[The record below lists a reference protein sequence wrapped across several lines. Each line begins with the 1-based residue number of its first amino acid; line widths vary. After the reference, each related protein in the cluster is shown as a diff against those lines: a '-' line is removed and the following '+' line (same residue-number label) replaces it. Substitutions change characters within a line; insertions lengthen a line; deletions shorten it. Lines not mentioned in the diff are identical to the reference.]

1 MKKLLALLFAT
12 MLLLAACGSSND
24 SSTEDKT
31 DSKDSPETDE
41 VVKIKVASLI
51 PPMTDMLEAVQPGL
65 LEDGVDMEIVIL
77 GDNVQPNQAL
87 KDEEVDANF
96 FQHPPYMEQF
106 NEAHDAN
113 LVVIQPVYHAMLGAY
128 SNKYDSVDDLP
139 DGATVAIAN
148 DSSNLARALLLLEKG
163 GLITLEEGVG
173 LTATQKDIVDNP
185 KNLKITEVDLLMLAR
200 SIDDVDLVAMLPAYA
215 EPLGLTPVNDSLIDE
230 GESDFPIVVVARE
243 DNQND
248 EAIQKLAKHMAGP
261 EIAKFIDENFSDTY
275 MTATE

>member
-1 MKKLLALLFAT
+1 MKKLLTILFAT
-12 MLLLAACGSSND
+12 MLFLAACNSAKETNE
-24 SSTEDKT
+24 TT
-31 DSKDSPETDE
+31 DGAASDD

-51 PPMTDMLEAVQPGL
+51 PPMTDMLEAVKPAL
-65 LEDGVDMEIVIL
+65 KEDGVDMEIVIL

-87 KDEEVDANF
+87 KDKEVDANF

-113 LVVIQPVYHAMLGAY
+113 LVVVQPVYHAMLGAY
-128 SNKYDSVDDLP
+128 SNKYNSVDELP
-139 DGATVAIAN
+139 EGAEVAAPN

-200 SIDDVDLVAMLPAYA
+200 TIDDVDLVTMLPAYA
-215 EPLGLTPVNDSLIDE
+215 EPLGLTPKNNSLIDE

-243 DNQND
+243 DNAND

-261 EIAKFIDENFSDTY
+261 EIAKFIEENFSDTY
-275 MTATE
+275 MTASE

>member
-1 MKKLLALLFAT
+1 MKRLLTILLASI
-12 MLLLAACGSSND
+12 LLLAACN
-24 SSTEDKT
+24 STKDADENKDA
-31 DSKDSPETDE
+31 SKDE
-41 VVKIKVASLI
+41 VTKIKVASLI
-51 PPMTDMLEAVQPGL
+51 PPMTDMLEAVKPGL

-87 KDEEVDANF
+87 KDKEVDANF

-128 SNKYDSVDDLP
+128 SNKYDSLDELP
-139 DGATVAIAN
+139 EGAEVAVAN
-148 DSSNLARALLLLEKG
+148 DPSNLARALLLLEKG
-163 GLITLEEGVG
+163 GLITLADGAG
-173 LTATQKDIVDNP
+173 LTATQKDIIDNP

-215 EPLGLTPVNDSLIDE
+215 EPLGLTPKNDSLIDE

-261 EIAKFIDENFSDTY
+261 EIAKFIEENFADTY
-275 MTATE
+275 MTASE